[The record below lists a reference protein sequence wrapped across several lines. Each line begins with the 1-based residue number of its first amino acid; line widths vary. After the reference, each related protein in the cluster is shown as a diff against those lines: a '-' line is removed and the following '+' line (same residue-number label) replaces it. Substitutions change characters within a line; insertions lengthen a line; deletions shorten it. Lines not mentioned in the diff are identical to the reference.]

1 MGLLASNNVLT
12 ADNLECVRGDRTL
25 FSNLTFNINSGKI
38 LYIQGE
44 NGSGKTTLLRTL
56 SGLSQAQNGQVNW
69 NSQNIQ
75 TLAEEYSGQVLYI
88 GHLLGIK
95 EDLTAVENLKFSATL
110 AGVDVSRE
118 QAIYGL
124 TQLDIARCADLP
136 TRVLSQG
143 QKRRVAL
150 TRLWLQKN
158 PIWILDEPF
167 AALDVAT
174 IEKLTSQIETFAHA
188 GGIVVFTSHQ
198 EPAFDS
204 KVIQHLRLD

>member
-12 ADNLECVRGDRTL
+12 AENIECVRGERTL

-38 LYIQGE
+38 LYIQGA

-56 SGLSQAQNGQVNW
+56 SGLSQAHNGQINW
-69 NSQNIQ
+69 NSQNIEE
-75 TLAEEYSGQVLYI
+75 LAEDYTGQVLYI

-95 EDLTAVENLKFSATL
+95 EDLTAVENLQFSASL
-110 AGVDVSRE
+110 AGFNVSRE

-174 IEKLTSQIETFAHA
+174 IGKLTSQIETFAHA